1 MHVGKLVFTHN
12 FMRDGQKKRIMRLN
26 HDMKRLQATVSQP
39 DEGMIQLFTHITSA
53 HLKYSLPWRTTENG
67 VTYPYWRSCNHWRQ
81 SSLGT
86 TNGWLVDGKNGQNRC
101 QDCRRRRLVFTLYCM
116 DAYKAH

>member
-39 DEGMIQLFTHITSA
+39 DEGMIR
-53 HLKYSLPWRTTENG
+53 LPTTA
-67 VTYPYWRSCNHWRQ
+67 Q
-81 SSLGT
+81 MLI
-86 TNGWLVDGKNGQNRC
+86 
-101 QDCRRRRLVFTLYCM
+101 
-116 DAYKAH
+116 